1 MTQEQFSQKMINVTI
16 ELNQIMD
23 EFNPNKKKV
32 LIQALTL
39 LLMKQNLT
47 YSEQLDLSDF
57 IKQQTIKNKNIQL
70 V

>member
-57 IKQQTIKNKNIQL
+57 IKHQTVKNKNTQL